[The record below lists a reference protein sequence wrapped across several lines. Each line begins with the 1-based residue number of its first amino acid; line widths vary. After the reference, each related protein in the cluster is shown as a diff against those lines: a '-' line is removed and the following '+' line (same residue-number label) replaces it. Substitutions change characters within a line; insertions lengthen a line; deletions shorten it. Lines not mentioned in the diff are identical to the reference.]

1 MKNAK
6 KWTGVILAA
15 SMIASLMAGCG
26 NADSSTES
34 TGETSAAETTAA
46 ETGSSESSSAA
57 ESTAASEETT
67 AAFQYSEGLADNGFF
82 DNLKALDY
90 VTLPTYQ
97 GIEIPADVHTITD
110 EKLQETLDSVLGN
123 FAETSQITDREVADG
138 DSVNIDYVGS
148 VDGVEFEGGTTNGAG
163 TTVIIGTTKY
173 IDDFLEQLI
182 GHKPGETVQ
191 VEVTFPEDY
200 GKEELN
206 GKDAVF
212 VTKINYIEGE
222 DVLPEFNDA
231 FVVENF
237 QTDYGWNNA
246 EEMKEGIRSDLQ
258 ESAETEFLWDYMTKN
273 AKISELPETVLD
285 YEKKVMVQQYTSSAA
300 NYGLDLATFIN
311 MQYGVSTV
319 EELYEKLADELK
331 AAAEKRLIIQALAED
346 ASLSVEAEDLTK
358 YFSENMGSED
368 YSLYEE
374 YYGVGYLKMV
384 VLYDQATSYLRENA
398 ARL

>member
-1 MKNAK
+1 MYKR
-6 KWTGVILAA
+6 
-15 SMIASLMAGCG
+15 
-26 NADSSTES
+26 
-34 TGETSAAETTAA
+34 
-46 ETGSSESSSAA
+46 
-57 ESTAASEETT
+57 
-67 AAFQYSEGLADNGFF
+67 Q
-82 DNLKALDY
+82 
-90 VTLPTYQ
+90 
-97 GIEIPADVHTITD
+97 
-110 EKLQETLDSVLGN
+110 
-123 FAETSQITDREVADG
+123 
-138 DSVNIDYVGS
+138 
-148 VDGVEFEGGTTNGAG
+148 
-163 TTVIIGTTKY
+163 
-173 IDDFLEQLI
+173 
-182 GHKPGETVQ
+182 
-191 VEVTFPEDY
+191 
-200 GKEELN
+200 
-206 GKDAVF
+206 VF

-331 AAAEKRLIIQALAED
+331 AAAEKRLIIQAVAED

-374 YYGVGYLKMV
+374 YYGAGYLKMV

>member
-1 MKNAK
+1 M
-6 KWTGVILAA
+6 
-15 SMIASLMAGCG
+15 
-26 NADSSTES
+26 
-34 TGETSAAETTAA
+34 
-46 ETGSSESSSAA
+46 
-57 ESTAASEETT
+57 
-67 AAFQYSEGLADNGFF
+67 
-82 DNLKALDY
+82 
-90 VTLPTYQ
+90 
-97 GIEIPADVHTITD
+97 
-110 EKLQETLDSVLGN
+110 
-123 FAETSQITDREVADG
+123 ADG

-319 EELYEKLADELK
+319 EEPVSYTHLDVY
-331 AAAEKRLIIQALAED
+331 KRQV
-346 ASLSVEAEDLTK
+346 SW
-358 YFSENMGSED
+358 
-368 YSLYEE
+368 
-374 YYGVGYLKMV
+374 
-384 VLYDQATSYLRENA
+384 
-398 ARL
+398 

>member
-1 MKNAK
+1 MYKR
-6 KWTGVILAA
+6 
-15 SMIASLMAGCG
+15 
-26 NADSSTES
+26 
-34 TGETSAAETTAA
+34 
-46 ETGSSESSSAA
+46 
-57 ESTAASEETT
+57 
-67 AAFQYSEGLADNGFF
+67 Q
-82 DNLKALDY
+82 
-90 VTLPTYQ
+90 
-97 GIEIPADVHTITD
+97 
-110 EKLQETLDSVLGN
+110 
-123 FAETSQITDREVADG
+123 
-138 DSVNIDYVGS
+138 
-148 VDGVEFEGGTTNGAG
+148 
-163 TTVIIGTTKY
+163 
-173 IDDFLEQLI
+173 
-182 GHKPGETVQ
+182 
-191 VEVTFPEDY
+191 
-200 GKEELN
+200 
-206 GKDAVF
+206 VF

-331 AAAEKRLIIQALAED
+331 AAAEKRLIIQAVAED